1 VAPPS
6 DAKKAGCNSI
16 GVDVPGNQKRFGV
29 VVMDDAERRE
39 DMKTQRGRRTTTDRW
54 IEDWPWVGGKPGKAA
69 SKVFWIWFLLLVL
82 MAFLILLAFITMHIC
97 LAVALI
103 LVTAVIGTL
112 PTLFLYGSR
121 I

>member
-1 VAPPS
+1 MTS
-6 DAKKAGCNSI
+6 MNDA
-16 GVDVPGNQKRFGV
+16 Q
-29 VVMDDAERRE
+29 RRQE
-39 DMKTQRGRRTTTDRW
+39 MKTQRGRRTATDRW

-69 SKVFWIWFLLLVL
+69 SPVFWIWFLLLVVL
-82 MAFLILLAFITMHIC
+82 ALLILLSFITMHFC
-97 LAVALI
+97 LAAVLI